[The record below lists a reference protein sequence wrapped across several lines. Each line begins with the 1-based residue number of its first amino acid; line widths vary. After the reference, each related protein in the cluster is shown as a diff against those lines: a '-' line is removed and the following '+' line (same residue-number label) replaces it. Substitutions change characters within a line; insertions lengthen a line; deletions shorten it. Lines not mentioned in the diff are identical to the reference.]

1 MGEKNVLFILKE
13 ILSISVLNVIEIFGI
28 LYWNLVFSVFFR
40 FDFLFLVFF
49 FLFVILGLSVLKFVL
64 VMCISIS
71 AFFFSVL
78 SWFSFRRS
86 LCVPFIRLVILF
98 MRNACFY

>member
-49 FLFVILGLSVLKFVL
+49 FFVRYFGFIRFEVRPCNVHIYKCFFFLCVILV
-64 VMCISIS
+64 
-71 AFFFSVL
+71 
-78 SWFSFRRS
+78 
-86 LCVPFIRLVILF
+86 
-98 MRNACFY
+98 

>member
-49 FLFVILGLSVLKFVL
+49 FFCSLFWVY
-64 VMCISIS
+64 
-71 AFFFSVL
+71 
-78 SWFSFRRS
+78 
-86 LCVPFIRLVILF
+86 PF
-98 MRNACFY
+98 